1 MLIGASLTESPI
13 NRPDQV
19 PLCIPSTF
27 QLSNYTVNHWATLAH
42 LSLHKQMTKGY
53 VIEGVYDIYMK
64 KGGGYER
71 DYLHT
76 HSGALIICRICI
88 DPRALSILLY
98 AVTAVH
104 PNSHI
109 HVQLRHSSPIACF
122 SSDYER
128 RKPLPSSMIDLSP
141 LFICCFPSLP
151 SSHARPPINTRYAT
165 TCRVQRLH

>member
-1 MLIGASLTESPI
+1 MLIGASLTEYPI

-42 LSLHKQMTKGY
+42 LSLRKQMTKAY

-64 KGGGYER
+64 RGGGYER

-76 HSGALIICRICI
+76 HSI

-104 PNSHI
+104 PKSYI
-109 HVQLRHSSPIACF
+109 HVQLRIHRRSLVSYQITREGSPF
-122 SSDYER
+122 
-128 RKPLPSSMIDLSP
+128 
-141 LFICCFPSLP
+141 
-151 SSHARPPINTRYAT
+151 RPA
-165 TCRVQRLH
+165 